1 MKAIKGNQG
10 RSHLQ
15 QVAGAE
21 PAVTTLEHIEN
32 ELAPCRLAIRVAG
45 EVARRIA
52 LIHLQACT
60 QIPSTAAMGAIVSE
74 PWQSTANDCTQA
86 HSGTLRHTQSQS
98 RALRRTHLAQQLA
111 RLPRLT
117 RHAEPIR
124 APEQR
129 AHAVPGARLP
139 RLTRHAEPI
148 RAPEQ
153 RAHAV
158 PGAIGLVLGRR
169 VGREAHQADGV
180 QRLEKRRDEANGSG
194 MILGVGEIGV
204 ALCGSID
211 LAHAW
216 DAEAGDEARPYLR
229 PEPVAKEEADPMGV
243 LVFRRR
249 RMHEV
254 TAELAHILHDG
265 ALVCGHVFPK
275 GTH

>member
-98 RALRRTHLAQQLA
+98 RALRRTHLAQQL
-111 RLPRLT
+111 
-117 RHAEPIR
+117 
-124 APEQR
+124 
-129 AHAVPGARLP
+129 ARLP